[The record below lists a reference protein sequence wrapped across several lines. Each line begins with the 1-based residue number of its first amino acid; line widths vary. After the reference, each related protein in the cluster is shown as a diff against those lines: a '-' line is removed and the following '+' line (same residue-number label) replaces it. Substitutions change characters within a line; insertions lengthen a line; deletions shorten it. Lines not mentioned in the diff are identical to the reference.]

1 MPPKPSNP
9 TRRNGPAFKPPRP
22 VKGAPPASKPARR
35 AAPKTAA
42 RTSTSAALK
51 KPAPSRPSFQNAST
65 IISSSAPEDADSA
78 SDHNEDYAEA
88 EEEASDED
96 VEIEERTQHRP
107 APAQVDESERPA
119 VPAPLLA
126 RLLHEGFEDPKVKI
140 QREAM
145 SVVGKY
151 VETFVREAVARAAF
165 EREDASGG
173 GVGMGV
179 SDGFL
184 QVEDLEKLAPQLVL
198 DF

>member
-1 MPPKPSNP
+1 MPPKPTSNP
-9 TRRNGPAFKPPRP
+9 VRRKGLAFKPPRP
-22 VKGAPPASKPARR
+22 VKAAPTASKPAQRV
-35 AAPKTAA
+35 APKPAA

-51 KPAPSRPSFQNAST
+51 KPATSRPSFQNAST
-65 IISSSAPEDADSA
+65 IISSSEAEDADSA
-78 SDHNEDYAEA
+78 EDDNDEEA
-88 EEEASDED
+88 EEEASDDD
-96 VEIEERTQHRP
+96 VEMEDRAQHRT
-107 APAQVDESERPA
+107 APAQVEELQRPA
-119 VPAPLLA
+119 VPPPLLA